1 MVWMSAVSTHAQLF
15 TPPASRDV
23 EQGGEVAKMVEQQIG
38 LCSNPKTED
47 YLKKVGGRLA
57 TVVNDKRWNFT
68 FQIVD
73 QGEPNAFAIPGGGI
87 YVSRGLLALVNREDE
102 LAGVLGHE
110 MAHVT
115 ERHSAGQQR
124 KGFLPGLLSVPG
136 KIVGGIVSEDLG
148 SLINAPIDTLGGAWL
163 SRYSRGQETDADRI
177 GMRTAAQAGYEP
189 QALADILLNL
199 DRDVASQSGQELR
212 FSIFDSHPM
221 PETRL
226 KDIRRR
232 AADLKPAARTPV
244 AADSAALFADLDGL
258 WWGNNPE
265 TGVFAKDQFLQPVM
279 GFTITFPAG
288 WKHRNTPQYVISEQ
302 PQQEAMLLLG
312 IAGSGLDPEEAGQ
325 KFIQKMRSKARLEPV
340 STRKTSIGK
349 FPAFVVIYLDR
360 SGRGATYLQFGWV
373 AMGETTYKL
382 VGLAPERHRETL
394 RNAALTLRPL
404 TDVERKS
411 VTGKRLRIVSAREAE
426 RLEELGART
435 GNAWSPA
442 YTALANGLETEAALK
457 EGRLVKI
464 ARQEPAVR

>member
-1 MVWMSAVSTHAQLF
+1 
-15 TPPASRDV
+15 
-23 EQGGEVAKMVEQQIG
+23 
-38 LCSNPKTED
+38 
-47 YLKKVGGRLA
+47 
-57 TVVNDKRWNFT
+57 
-68 FQIVD
+68 
-73 QGEPNAFAIPGGGI
+73 
-87 YVSRGLLALVNREDE
+87 
-102 LAGVLGHE
+102 
-110 MAHVT
+110 
-115 ERHSAGQQR
+115 
-124 KGFLPGLLSVPG
+124 
-136 KIVGGIVSEDLG
+136 
-148 SLINAPIDTLGGAWL
+148 
-163 SRYSRGQETDADRI
+163 
-177 GMRTAAQAGYEP
+177 
-189 QALADILLNL
+189 
-199 DRDVASQSGQELR
+199 
-212 FSIFDSHPM
+212 
-221 PETRL
+221 
-226 KDIRRR
+226 
-232 AADLKPAARTPV
+232 V